1 MRTCTFYARN
11 AQEAVTKIRE
21 ALGPAAVVL
30 QVRKVRAQGIAGLL
44 GRTCMEVV
52 AALPETE
59 PSEQTREVL
68 DQLRRELSELRGL
81 VERQQNA
88 PTPRAEAEV
97 DENHCPPEPGEL
109 TAFFIR
115 LGLLPQYA
123 RQLAASARLSDA
135 RQERVNRRETAAVLR
150 SVLQQVWRDPPP
162 LDPQCLQIV
171 IGAPGVGKSTVL
183 CKWLAR
189 LVLRDNQ
196 RARVWYADGERPNLS
211 ETLRLHAELLG
222 VPEKRMVWDQS
233 FPERECAGEWNFLDL
248 PGLNWKNRAA
258 LEAMLQKA
266 EAWGA
271 AQWHLVISAAYDT
284 QLLLEQVRAFSVLPL
299 AGVIVTHVDE
309 APALGKLWNIPC
321 GTNCSVR
328 FLSGGQNIP
337 GEFNLATPSALGPA
351 VLWAETA
358 ISGRDRELDGA
369 GKASAMKA
377 VADL

>member
-1 MRTCTFYARN
+1 MRTCTFHARN

-30 QVRKVRAQGIAGLL
+30 QVRKVRAQGVAGLL

-59 PSEQTREVL
+59 PAEQTREIL
-68 DQLRRELSELRGL
+68 DQLRRELTELRGL

-88 PTPRAEAEV
+88 PMPRAATET
-97 DENHCPPEPGEL
+97 DEILCPPEPGVL
-109 TAFFIR
+109 TSFFIR

-123 RQLAASARLSDA
+123 RQLAASARLLDA
-135 RQERVNRRETAAVLR
+135 QQARLNRRETAAVLH
-150 SVLQQVWRDPPP
+150 SVLQQVWRVPPP
-162 LDPQCLQIV
+162 LDPKCMQIV
-171 IGAPGVGKSTVL
+171 VGAPGVGKSTVL

-189 LVLRDNQ
+189 LILRDNQ

-222 VPEKRMVWDQS
+222 VPVKRMVWDQS
-233 FPERECAGEWNFLDL
+233 FPLKESEGEWNFLDL

-258 LEAMLQKA
+258 LEAIRQKA
-266 EAWGA
+266 EAWGP
-271 AQWHLVISAAYDT
+271 AQWHLVISAVYDT
-284 QLLLEQVRAFSVLPL
+284 QLLLEQVRAFSALPL

-309 APALGKLWNIPC
+309 ATALGKLWNILC
-321 GTNCSVR
+321 GTNCTVR

-337 GEFNLATPSALGPA
+337 GEFAVATPSALGPA
-351 VLWAETA
+351 ILWAETA
-358 ISGRDRELDGA
+358 ILAVEQESEAA

-377 VADL
+377 VADW